1 MLFHN
6 LIAALARR
14 RRAPLSGGLEI
25 GNKSLLLA
33 IAIVL
38 ASLEAPAEDSA
49 DWPRW
54 RGPRDNG
61 STTAG
66 VYPVKWDATANVL
79 WKTALPGKGSSTP
92 IVWKRRIYLTAPVE
106 GKDALLAFDW
116 SGKPLWKCVL
126 GPERPGAHRNGSGCN
141 PSATTDGQGV
151 FAYFK
156 SGTVAA
162 VNLDGTLRWQTNL
175 QARFGK
181 DTLYWDIGSS
191 PVLTAR
197 DVVVAVLQHGDSYL
211 AALDKLSGKLR
222 WKVARNY
229 ETPDEGD
236 HSYAT
241 PLRIRH
247 AGQDALLVMGG
258 EHLTIHD
265 AADGRVLWSCGGFNP
280 DRKPN
285 WLAVASVVLAG
296 DMAVVPY
303 ARGNRL
309 HGIRLG
315 GSGDVT
321 ATHRAWER
329 TDTGSFVPTPVEYR
343 GRIYVL
349 RDRGEIECID
359 PATGKTLWS
368 DALPKKSAN
377 YYASPTVAGG
387 KLYAVREDG
396 RVLVARV
403 EGKFELLAENDLGER
418 AVASPVPVAGRLL
431 LRGEKHLFCMG
442 RQ

>member
-1 MLFHN
+1 MTKLF
-6 LIAALARR
+6 LLAAATFFVSMEALA
-14 RRAPLSGGLEI
+14 
-25 GNKSLLLA
+25 
-33 IAIVL
+33 
-38 ASLEAPAEDSA
+38 EDPA

-54 RGPRDNG
+54 RGPHDNG
-61 STTAG
+61 STEQGA
-66 VYPVKWDATANVL
+66 YPVKWDAAANLL

-116 SGKPLWKCVL
+116 WGKPLWKCVL

-151 FAYFK
+151 FVYFK

-162 VNLDGTLRWQTNL
+162 VDLDGKLRWRTNL
-175 QARFGK
+175 QERFGK

-191 PVLTAR
+191 PVLTDR
-197 DVVVAVLQHGDSYL
+197 DVVAAVLQHGDSYL
-211 AALDKLSGKLR
+211 AALDKLNGKLH
-222 WKVARNY
+222 WKAARNY
-229 ETPDEGD
+229 ETAEEGD

-247 AGQDALLVMGG
+247 AGRESLLVLGG
-258 EHLTIHD
+258 EHLTLHD
-265 AADGRVLWSCGGFNP
+265 AADGRVLWSCGDFNP
-280 DRKPN
+280 GHEPN
-285 WLAVASVVLAG
+285 WLTVASVVLAG
-296 DMAVVPY
+296 DVAVVPY

-309 HGIRLG
+309 HGIRLH

-329 TDTGSFVPTPVEYR
+329 ADTGSFVPTPVEYR
-343 GRIYVL
+343 GRIYLL

-359 PATGKTLWS
+359 PASGKTLWS
-368 DALPKKSAN
+368 GALPKKSFN
-377 YYASPTVAGG
+377 YYASPTVADG

-396 RVLVARV
+396 RVFVARV

-431 LRGEKHLFCMG
+431 LRGEKHLFCIG
-442 RQ
+442 HE

>member
-1 MLFHN
+1 M
-6 LIAALARR
+6 
-14 RRAPLSGGLEI
+14 SGGLEI

>member
-1 MLFHN
+1 M
-6 LIAALARR
+6 
-14 RRAPLSGGLEI
+14 
-25 GNKSLLLA
+25 A

>member
-1 MLFHN
+1 
-6 LIAALARR
+6 
-14 RRAPLSGGLEI
+14 LSGGLEI